1 MEYGNLFAERDVAKE
16 LEQERVRQRLERL
29 TQYFGKVNSALTF
42 RKITVKVQNSD
53 SSAPAWSTSDEV
65 IFNSRLIGDLHTAKD
80 VAMIRGTDLH
90 ELSHILYSPR
100 TGSTVWQ
107 TCIENKWFDY
117 FNILEDQRIESLFTS
132 AYPSTVDWFIAMRLK
147 FFIDDQELFVRSYPM
162 IAGLRYIPAPV
173 RRESR
178 SLFPKQEIVQ
188 EINDIVSEYRTLIY
202 PIDEVRGLE
211 LIERFANLL
220 KDVDMGGGHGGQG
233 GSHGGEGAPT
243 DVTLTPAGE
252 GQKPDVLVRVRQ
264 PLHGDRPI
272 EGIESS
278 TSRPRNIPQQK
289 RDRDRMIG
297 ADKPLPVI
305 DVEVTPS
312 PAPTSSPA
320 PANGESQ
327 SESEKSDTPSDNAGV
342 GAGEL
347 MQTIL
352 DNLLNDVELSKEIN
366 DMVRVL
372 GGLPS
377 LKSNDAKLPK
387 VAEHRSLTP
396 DSITLESSRAFGRE
410 LERIKTQYDPAW
422 EKYESRGRLN
432 AGRYVRGAD
441 LNVVFDRF
449 SEGKADA
456 TNIECVIALD
466 VSGSMSGSKASSAYS
481 SMWAIKRALDRVEA
495 STTVITFSD
504 ETQTLY
510 GANETASNT
519 IRDAGTGG
527 GTEPEEALKVATK
540 LLAESDRPIKIFFAI
555 SDGEWS
561 GSQNFNNESIKKMSR
576 AGVLTSFAYIPS
588 SGERV
593 TLDKESAHY
602 CDIASVVRNPRDLVG
617 MARAIVRNAIV
628 RHISN

>member
-1 MEYGNLFAERDVAKE
+1 
-16 LEQERVRQRLERL
+16 
-29 TQYFGKVNSALTF
+29 
-42 RKITVKVQNSD
+42 
-53 SSAPAWSTSDEV
+53 
-65 IFNSRLIGDLHTAKD
+65 
-80 VAMIRGTDLH
+80 
-90 ELSHILYSPR
+90 
-100 TGSTVWQ
+100 
-107 TCIENKWFDY
+107 
-117 FNILEDQRIESLFTS
+117 
-132 AYPSTVDWFIAMRLK
+132 
-147 FFIDDQELFVRSYPM
+147 
-162 IAGLRYIPAPV
+162 
-173 RRESR
+173 
-178 SLFPKQEIVQ
+178 
-188 EINDIVSEYRTLIY
+188 
-202 PIDEVRGLE
+202 
-211 LIERFANLL
+211 
-220 KDVDMGGGHGGQG
+220 
-233 GSHGGEGAPT
+233 
-243 DVTLTPAGE
+243 
-252 GQKPDVLVRVRQ
+252 
-264 PLHGDRPI
+264 
-272 EGIESS
+272 
-278 TSRPRNIPQQK
+278 
-289 RDRDRMIG
+289 
-297 ADKPLPVI
+297 
-305 DVEVTPS
+305 
-312 PAPTSSPA
+312 
-320 PANGESQ
+320 
-327 SESEKSDTPSDNAGV
+327 
-342 GAGEL
+342 
-347 MQTIL
+347 
-352 DNLLNDVELSKEIN
+352 LSKEIN